1 MKSLTPYKGLMSN
14 AGKARTM
21 FIVNSDISGK
31 NIAAEAK
38 YLKPADKTLQ
48 RSANSVDFTN
58 QLVAKEQAQLAKDRA
73 LQNVMTKSSF
83 SFASQSR
90 EGAYDSI
97 VSPKQ
102 YRREKVPPQGH
113 YMVNYSLIHR

>member
-1 MKSLTPYKGLMSN
+1 MKSLVPYKGLISN

-31 NIAAEAK
+31 HIAAEAK

-48 RSANSVDFTN
+48 RSHYSLDYTN
-58 QLVAKEQAQLAKDRA
+58 QLVANEQAQLAKDNA
-73 LQNVMTKSSF
+73 FKGDKMKCSF
-83 SFASQSR
+83 SFISQSR

-97 VSPKQ
+97 VGPKQ

-113 YMVNYSLIHR
+113 YMVSYGIVDR